1 MLQFLLGAAR
11 SGKTAAL
18 HQRIEALSREENRR
32 IFLLVPEQFTF
43 ETEKALYRRL
53 GGERFKRVSVTSFT
67 RLAAEAFRRYGGIAG
82 RYADDCAKCVLMELA
97 LDELRDGLEVYARS
111 LKGRGFSGL
120 MLETVSELKN
130 AGVDP
135 GALYARAQL
144 LPEPALRKKAAE
156 TALIYET
163 YESLLKRSYLD
174 PLDDVT
180 RAEKILR
187 ETDFF
192 DGAVV
197 FFDEFKGFTA
207 NENGMIRLILSRAEQ
222 VVVSLCMDPERPGG
236 EASVFASVREV
247 RRKLTRFARQLNVR
261 VLTPEVL
268 TESYFDAPELAHL
281 EQNLMSPAPR
291 SYPGENQAV
300 QAVLCR
306 NEYEEVDYVL
316 SSIALLVREA
326 GYSYDDIAIL
336 TRDLPTYRAK
346 LEAGSR
352 RYGVPC
358 YLDQPAG
365 IGDKPLIRF
374 VGNALDCVLRGFTT
388 ENVVAL
394 LKCGVTPF
402 SQEEVAALENYV
414 YVWGI
419 SGRRW
424 QESFTAN
431 PRGYQERFTQ
441 EDEAVLEQVNRLRE
455 FAVLRLEQFR
465 ETVKNA
471 SGREICAG
479 IMTLLEQMQVRETI
493 EGLIEEFYRQED
505 FALAQEY
512 GRVWELL
519 MDLLDTLAAAA
530 SQPLRE
536 GISLERQE
544 RPVRLEQFQRYF
556 SRAVSLSSL
565 GTLPQALDTVI
576 TGSADRIRI
585 GGKKAVFVL
594 GVNENVL
601 PYTPAESGVF
611 TDRERELLIEAE
623 IEIAKPVRE
632 RLKEERFIAYKA
644 LTAPSSRLCLTARL
658 GDVKGS
664 PLAPS
669 GIFSELRRI
678 FGPSAAIGAQE
689 PGGAFYCQSPG
700 SAFSVLARVCQDG
713 GTLAASLKA
722 VLEEEPAFAAKV
734 AGLDRLLERKEH
746 SIQDPAI
753 AQALFGRKMNL
764 SPTRVESFYQCR
776 FRYFLEQGLKIHPLR
791 RAELNPLETGVLIH
805 QVLQAVT
812 RQADLREGYDQAQV
826 RGIIREELDR
836 YIETVMGGAKDKTS
850 RFLYLYG
857 RMRLSILKIVEQLH
871 QELLQSRFDPM
882 DFEYEIRP
890 GGEVTPLQLL
900 GEDGVVVNVSGK
912 IDRVDSY
919 KAKNGETYV
928 RVVDYKSGR
937 KQFRLNDVLYGLNL
951 QMLIYLQCIC
961 ENGRGRYGNCLPAGI
976 LYMPAGEPAPSLG
989 RDAAPEEIRREQLK
1003 SYAMNGLLIEDR
1015 ELLEAMDA
1023 SMSGLFIPVSVKKD
1037 GDFTAASRNS
1047 LVTLEQ
1053 LGKINAYIDR
1063 LILGM
1068 AQELRQGRIEAVPLP
1083 ESCGFCQYRGVCGIT
1098 KSSRLR
1104 DYCLLDKEA
1113 ALQQIQLSLF
1123 DTETE

>member
-346 LEAGSR
+346 LEAGAR
-352 RYGVPC
+352 RYRGQAPDPLCGERSGLRPPGVYHGKRGGSPEMR
-358 YLDQPAG
+358 
-365 IGDKPLIRF
+365 GDS
-374 VGNALDCVLRGFTT
+374 
-388 ENVVAL
+388 L
-394 LKCGVTPF
+394 LPGGGGCPGK
-402 SQEEVAALENYV
+402 L
-414 YVWGI
+414 
-419 SGRRW
+419 
-424 QESFTAN
+424 
-431 PRGYQERFTQ
+431 
-441 EDEAVLEQVNRLRE
+441 RLRLGNQRP
-455 FAVLRLEQFR
+455 AVAGVLYRQSQRLPGA
-465 ETVKNA
+465 VHPG
-471 SGREICAG
+471 GRGCAG
-479 IMTLLEQMQVRETI
+479 
-493 EGLIEEFYRQED
+493 
-505 FALAQEY
+505 
-512 GRVWELL
+512 
-519 MDLLDTLAAAA
+519 
-530 SQPLRE
+530 
-536 GISLERQE
+536 
-544 RPVRLEQFQRYF
+544 
-556 SRAVSLSSL
+556 
-565 GTLPQALDTVI
+565 
-576 TGSADRIRI
+576 
-585 GGKKAVFVL
+585 
-594 GVNENVL
+594 
-601 PYTPAESGVF
+601 
-611 TDRERELLIEAE
+611 
-623 IEIAKPVRE
+623 
-632 RLKEERFIAYKA
+632 
-644 LTAPSSRLCLTARL
+644 
-658 GDVKGS
+658 
-664 PLAPS
+664 
-669 GIFSELRRI
+669 
-678 FGPSAAIGAQE
+678 
-689 PGGAFYCQSPG
+689 
-700 SAFSVLARVCQDG
+700 
-713 GTLAASLKA
+713 
-722 VLEEEPAFAAKV
+722 
-734 AGLDRLLERKEH
+734 
-746 SIQDPAI
+746 
-753 AQALFGRKMNL
+753 
-764 SPTRVESFYQCR
+764 
-776 FRYFLEQGLKIHPLR
+776 
-791 RAELNPLETGVLIH
+791 
-805 QVLQAVT
+805 
-812 RQADLREGYDQAQV
+812 
-826 RGIIREELDR
+826 
-836 YIETVMGGAKDKTS
+836 
-850 RFLYLYG
+850 
-857 RMRLSILKIVEQLH
+857 
-871 QELLQSRFDPM
+871 
-882 DFEYEIRP
+882 
-890 GGEVTPLQLL
+890 
-900 GEDGVVVNVSGK
+900 
-912 IDRVDSY
+912 
-919 KAKNGETYV
+919 
-928 RVVDYKSGR
+928 
-937 KQFRLNDVLYGLNL
+937 
-951 QMLIYLQCIC
+951 
-961 ENGRGRYGNCLPAGI
+961 
-976 LYMPAGEPAPSLG
+976 AGEPAP
-989 RDAAPEEIRREQLK
+989 
-1003 SYAMNGLLIEDR
+1003 
-1015 ELLEAMDA
+1015 
-1023 SMSGLFIPVSVKKD
+1023 
-1037 GDFTAASRNS
+1037 
-1047 LVTLEQ
+1047 
-1053 LGKINAYIDR
+1053 
-1063 LILGM
+1063 
-1068 AQELRQGRIEAVPLP
+1068 
-1083 ESCGFCQYRGVCGIT
+1083 GVCGSPAGAVPGDG
-1098 KSSRLR
+1098 KERLR
-1104 DYCLLDKEA
+1104 PGDLRGDYDPPGTDA
-1113 ALQQIQLSLF
+1113 GP
-1123 DTETE
+1123 